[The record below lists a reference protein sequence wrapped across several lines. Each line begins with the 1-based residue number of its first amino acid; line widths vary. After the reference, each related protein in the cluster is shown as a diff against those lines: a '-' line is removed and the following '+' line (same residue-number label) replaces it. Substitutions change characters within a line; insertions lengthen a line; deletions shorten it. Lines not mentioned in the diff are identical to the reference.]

1 MPRHNST
8 TSGWSVTRTAS
19 ESKRPVN
26 QRGVVGCAG
35 KTNVTGPRPR
45 RENGFPLCRR
55 QHGIINIRLKLRVV
69 RSDQNQSFF
78 DRPLF

>member
-1 MPRHNST
+1 MRHNST

-35 KTNVTGPRPR
+35 KQTSRDQPR